1 MRRCTT
7 SVRYADTPFRKYPSL
22 KPRFFDYL
30 AVRAAVLLGS
40 QQIFPTIGE
49 SAPKIPVTFIVR
61 PRG

>member
-7 SVRYADTPFRKYPSL
+7 TVRHAGTPFRKYRSL

-30 AVRAAVLLGS
+30 AVRAAALLGS

-49 SAPKIPVTFIVR
+49 PVPKIPVTFIVCR
-61 PRG
+61 RG

>member
-1 MRRCTT
+1 
-7 SVRYADTPFRKYPSL
+7 VRYADTPFRKYPSL

-30 AVRAAVLLGS
+30 AVRGAVLLGS

>member
-7 SVRYADTPFRKYPSL
+7 TVRYADTPFRKYRSL
-22 KPRFFDYL
+22 KPHFFDQF
-30 AVRAAVLLGS
+30 AVSVAAHLGS

-49 SAPKIPVTFIVR
+49 PAPKIPVAFIVR

>member
-7 SVRYADTPFRKYPSL
+7 TVRYADTPFYKYPSL
-22 KPRFFDYL
+22 KSRFFDYL
-30 AVRAAVLLGS
+30 AVSAAVLLGS

-49 SAPKIPVTFIVR
+49 PSPKIPVTFIDR